1 MIAVATPG
9 PFSNSASQ
17 RCNAIVALA
26 DRHTKI
32 KVKNRQHPAFSR
44 VLDQFA

>member
-1 MIAVATPG
+1 MIAMLRLRNFLQLGKPTLQRQVAP
-9 PFSNSASQ
+9 
-17 RCNAIVALA
+17 A

-44 VLDQFA
+44 ALDQF